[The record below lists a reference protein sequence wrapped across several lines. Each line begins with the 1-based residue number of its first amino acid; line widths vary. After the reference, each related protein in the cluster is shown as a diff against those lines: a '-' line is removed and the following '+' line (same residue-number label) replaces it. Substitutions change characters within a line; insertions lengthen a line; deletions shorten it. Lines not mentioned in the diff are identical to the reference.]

1 MHDGKTVVVGVTG
14 GIAAYKALDLVS
26 KLKKLNIN
34 VHVIMTEAAVKF
46 IAPLSFQSLSQNYVI
61 CDMFTEP
68 KQWEIAHIAL
78 AKQADLFVIVPATAN
93 IIGKVA
99 NGIADDMLSTTIM
112 ATKAPVIFAP
122 AMNSNMYENPIVQ
135 KNIHTLKEYG
145 YHFVEPSSGR
155 LACGDYGAGK
165 LAEVDIIVDQIDM
178 YLHKEKDLIGKKIL
192 VTAGPTRED
201 IDPVRFIT
209 NRSTG
214 KMGYA
219 IARAAR
225 NRGAEVTLISGPV
238 DLKPPTG
245 IECIV
250 AYSADDMYNAVI
262 DNFENMDIVIKSAA
276 VADYKPANKS
286 DIKIK
291 KTEDDL
297 NIKLT
302 RSRDI
307 LKEVGNKKVSQIVI
321 GFAAETNDLVQNAK
335 EKIKKKNL
343 DMIIAND
350 VLSENAG
357 FGVDTNSVK
366 IIDKNGRITD
376 IPNMPKT
383 DVAHVILDA
392 ILKIER

>member
-1 MHDGKTVVVGVTG
+1 
-14 GIAAYKALDLVS
+14 
-26 KLKKLNIN
+26 
-34 VHVIMTEAAVKF
+34 
-46 IAPLSFQSLSQNYVI
+46 
-61 CDMFTEP
+61 
-68 KQWEIAHIAL
+68 
-78 AKQADLFVIVPATAN
+78 
-93 IIGKVA
+93 
-99 NGIADDMLSTTIM
+99 
-112 ATKAPVIFAP
+112 
-122 AMNSNMYENPIVQ
+122 MNSNMYENPIVQ
-135 KNIHTLKEYG
+135 KHINILKEYG
-145 YHFVEPSSGR
+145 YHFVEPSTGR
-155 LACGDYGAGK
+155 LACGDYGNGK
-165 LAEVDIIVDQIDM
+165 LAEVDTIVDQIDM
-178 YLHKEKDLIGKKIL
+178 YLHKEKDLYGKKIL

-225 NRGAEVTLISGPV
+225 NRGAEVILISGPV

-245 IECIV
+245 IECVV
-250 AYSADDMYNAVI
+250 AYSAEDMYNAVI
-262 DNFENMDIVIKSAA
+262 DNFENVDIVIKSAA
-276 VADYKPANKS
+276 VADYKPVSKS

-291 KTEDDL
+291 KSDDDL
-297 NIKLT
+297 SIELT
-302 RSRDI
+302 RSKDI
-307 LKEVGNKKVSQIVI
+307 LKEVGQKKVSQILI
-321 GFAAETNDLVQNAK
+321 GFAAETNDLIKNAK

-366 IIDKNGRITD
+366 IIDKSGVITD
-376 IPNMPKT
+376 IPNMSKT